1 MKEIIGDLLFEIRE
15 FNLEVQRFS
24 KLMSDRICRF
34 DLSWFCILLAAA
46 VPVGTVE
53 KSPFFASFPSAVGT
67 VGKRWFV
74 FPLFPFS
81 ASVSTA
87 RFA

>member
-1 MKEIIGDLLFEIRE
+1 
-15 FNLEVQRFS
+15 
-24 KLMSDRICRF
+24 
-34 DLSWFCILLAAA
+34 
-46 VPVGTVE
+46 VE